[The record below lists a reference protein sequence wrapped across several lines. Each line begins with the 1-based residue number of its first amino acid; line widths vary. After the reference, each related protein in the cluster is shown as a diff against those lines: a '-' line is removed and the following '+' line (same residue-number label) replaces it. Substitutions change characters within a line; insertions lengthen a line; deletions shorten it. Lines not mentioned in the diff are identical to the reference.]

1 MSSIV
6 LLPLGDA
13 NRKVTADLRVPL
25 EQAFQIPVEIKESD
39 LNLEAFY
46 DEQRVQY
53 NSTAI
58 ISHLQENASYR
69 NPPRERKGGGAKFL
83 AVTSEDLFI
92 PILTYVFGEAQ
103 LGGTFS
109 VVSYHRLSTERYGLP
124 PDEQLFHSRLVKEC
138 THELGHVFGLIHC
151 SSQDCVM
158 HTSTYVEDID
168 IKGERFCM
176 SCGRELH
183 QKKRRRV

>member
-13 NRKVTADLRVPL
+13 DRKVTADLHIPL
-25 EQAFQIPVEIKESD
+25 EQAFQLPVEMKESD
-39 LNLEAFY
+39 FNLEAFY

-58 ISHLQENASYR
+58 ISHLQENASHL
-69 NPPRERKGGGAKFL
+69 NLPQERKGGKTKFL

-103 LGGTFS
+103 LGGTFG
-109 VVSYHRLSTERYGLP
+109 VVSYHRLSNERYGLP
-124 PDEQLFHSRLVKEC
+124 PDAQLFHSRLVKEC
-138 THELGHVFGLIHC
+138 FHELGHVFGLIHC
-151 SSQDCVM
+151 SSRDCVM

-168 IKGERFCM
+168 IKGGTFCV
-176 SCGRELH
+176 SCVRELH
-183 QKKRRRV
+183 QKKKRRV

>member
-1 MSSIV
+1 VNAIV

-13 NRKVTADLRVPL
+13 DRKVIADL
-25 EQAFQIPVEIKESD
+25 QAPVERAFRLPVGVEDPHVD
-39 LNLEAFY
+39 LEIFY

-58 ISHLQENASYR
+58 ISHLQQNPSLPGLEKGTENGSV
-69 NPPRERKGGGAKFL
+69 KFL
-83 AVTSEDLFI
+83 AVTSEYLFI

-103 LGGTFS
+103 LGGSFG
-109 VVSYHRLSTERYGLP
+109 VVSYHRLLNERYGLP
-124 PDEQLFHSRLVKEC
+124 HDEDVFRSRLVKEC
-138 THELGHVFGLIHC
+138 FHELGHIFGLLHC

-168 IKGERFCM
+168 IKGGSFCAA
-176 SCGRELH
+176 CDRELH
-183 QKKRRRV
+183 QKKHRQ